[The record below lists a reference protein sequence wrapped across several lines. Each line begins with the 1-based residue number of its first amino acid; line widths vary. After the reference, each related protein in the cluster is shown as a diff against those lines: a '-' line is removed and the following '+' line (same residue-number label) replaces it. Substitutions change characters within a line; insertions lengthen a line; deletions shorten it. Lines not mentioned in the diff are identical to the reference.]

1 MHFFIT
7 IVYIAIIISTL
18 KKLLKL
24 KKKTRLRRVKLLLL
38 SHFSRVHRL
47 CATPSSYS
55 PNIRG
60 QDPFTST
67 YFAMFFIMQWAE

>member
-7 IVYIAIIISTL
+7 MVYIAIISTL

-24 KKKTRLRRVKLLLL
+24 KTKQNLEE
-38 SHFSRVHRL
+38 
-47 CATPSSYS
+47 SSYS

-60 QDPFTST
+60 QGPFPST
-67 YFAMFFIMQWAE
+67 YFAMFFMMQYGLNDNHADRARLVS